1 MKKKIENY
9 AIAVD
14 MGTNS
19 VGWAAIDEDY
29 NLLKINGR
37 DAWGVVLF
45 ENAKTAQD
53 RRGFRCMR
61 RRIERRRERIRLL
74 QELFAPA
81 MAELD
86 QGFFIRLKESSYHRG
101 EGRYMRANRYNLFE
115 DKEYTDAHYLHE
127 YPTIYHLRKRLVKDA
142 SEADLRL
149 VYLALHHIIKYRGH
163 FLNEG
168 GASSSGGSPEAAA
181 EELFALLASDEDGEE
196 SGSDLRYVGKTQEFV
211 AALKNNKES
220 RSKRCE
226 SACAA
231 LGQADNKKC
240 VAAVAKAAVGLK
252 FDLSDLLGR
261 TEESERIKDENGKAV
276 SLSFA
281 DGDFEG
287 KRETWLDMCGDDAP
301 VFEAAEKLYSALA
314 LDRVLRGRKLLC
326 QAMTEKFAKHG
337 RDLRVLRKLIR
348 GIGDADIY
356 NGFFRRSKG
365 ASYTGYVGDKR
376 FGFYGAADRCIKTS
390 REDLYKRVKELLT
403 KYVPDGEDKQYV
415 LDEMEREDFLP
426 LITSKDNSYIPYQ
439 LNLKEL
445 DVILENQ
452 GKFHPCLAKNADK
465 IRALLTFR
473 RPYYVG
479 TLKGKYSWTD
489 GIDLPQQPLRPWN
502 FREVMGEERMDK
514 LAENFI
520 VRMTND
526 CILIEGENAL
536 PLNSMLYQKYMT
548 LNEINKI
555 KIDEKPISVEQKQ
568 AIYALCLQRKSVK
581 KTDIANLMIKKFGIQ
596 TSAEKVGGIS
606 DEKKLTANMSTHIDF
621 VKMFG
626 EEFVEKN
633 FDACEEV
640 VRVLTVFND
649 VDIRK
654 KRIKALKVF
663 AGLEEKLAKK
673 NYSGW
678 GKYSRKA
685 LFGTLGKGGKCILDL
700 MFETNLHINE
710 ILWSEEY
717 GFKEKF
723 AREEEEIERFSYEKH
738 VKDLRLSPVVRRSV
752 WNALCLFEEIVKAA
766 GGPPAHIYL
775 ENTAEVGEK
784 KRTKSRYDKV
794 SELYRQIKSGE
805 YASDLKECKAVL
817 GSHKDNKSALDSDK
831 LYLWLTQLGRCMYSG
846 ERIDITDL
854 GNCEIDHI
862 VPRSAKAIADDS
874 MENKALVLKK
884 KNQAKGAAL
893 GMSPVVIREMRDF
906 WEFLYKNKLIGSKK
920 FGALQKTDYTPAE
933 LSGFANRQLNDTGY
947 IVKTVTNLLKRR
959 FPQAHVRGVKPKLG
973 NIMRAKYA
981 EQGYA
986 GFYKIRNLNSFHHA
1000 KDAYLAAVLG
1010 QFTSVACPYWGQ
1022 AEESR
1027 YLKGEIEKLYQ
1038 KERTMSEEELSAK
1051 HKALVK
1057 RRFGFIIDLMEEF
1070 DNSLLAAD
1078 EETGEVLWSEE
1089 RLDNIL
1095 RTMARNTCHVVMK
1108 KKYMAESAFYDQT
1121 KYSPKSGKKKLIP
1134 LKSAG
1139 GADLPTQLYGG
1150 YLYEKPAYFAVIRYK
1165 KKGKTVY
1172 AFDSVPVRVLIKGT
1186 DAVAEY
1192 IRREY
1197 GEDAEAVRR
1206 ISKFQLIDYN
1216 GHLCYISGT
1225 MELQNAAEI
1234 FVKPEFEEL
1243 LYLVEKGRLDVLKG
1257 EKSLRKDGNTC
1268 DYSAKISA
1276 LLTHLSFVIR
1286 SKQPLYAKL
1295 ADKLEEI
1302 RDKYLSEMTMEEKV
1316 KLIGDVMKVC
1326 SPGSGVINIDKKY
1339 GGEPFGRINRNIFP
1353 DQVEWIDKS
1362 VTGLFVRTQKGV

>member
-1 MKKKIENY
+1 M
-9 AIAVD
+9 
-14 MGTNS
+14 
-19 VGWAAIDEDY
+19 
-29 NLLKINGR
+29 
-37 DAWGVVLF
+37 
-45 ENAKTAQD
+45 
-53 RRGFRCMR
+53 
-61 RRIERRRERIRLL
+61 
-74 QELFAPA
+74 
-81 MAELD
+81 
-86 QGFFIRLKESSYHRG
+86 
-101 EGRYMRANRYNLFE
+101 
-115 DKEYTDAHYLHE
+115 
-127 YPTIYHLRKRLVKDA
+127 
-142 SEADLRL
+142 
-149 VYLALHHIIKYRGH
+149 
-163 FLNEG
+163 
-168 GASSSGGSPEAAA
+168 
-181 EELFALLASDEDGEE
+181 
-196 SGSDLRYVGKTQEFV
+196 
-211 AALKNNKES
+211 
-220 RSKRCE
+220 
-226 SACAA
+226 
-231 LGQADNKKC
+231 
-240 VAAVAKAAVGLK
+240 
-252 FDLSDLLGR
+252 
-261 TEESERIKDENGKAV
+261 
-276 SLSFA
+276 
-281 DGDFEG
+281 
-287 KRETWLDMCGDDAP
+287 
-301 VFEAAEKLYSALA
+301 
-314 LDRVLRGRKLLC
+314 
-326 QAMTEKFAKHG
+326 
-337 RDLRVLRKLIR
+337 
-348 GIGDADIY
+348 
-356 NGFFRRSKG
+356 
-365 ASYTGYVGDKR
+365 
-376 FGFYGAADRCIKTS
+376 
-390 REDLYKRVKELLT
+390 
-403 KYVPDGEDKQYV
+403 
-415 LDEMEREDFLP
+415 
-426 LITSKDNSYIPYQ
+426 
-439 LNLKEL
+439 
-445 DVILENQ
+445 
-452 GKFHPCLAKNADK
+452 
-465 IRALLTFR
+465 
-473 RPYYVG
+473 
-479 TLKGKYSWTD
+479 
-489 GIDLPQQPLRPWN
+489 
-502 FREVMGEERMDK
+502 
-514 LAENFI
+514 
-520 VRMTND
+520 
-526 CILIEGENAL
+526 
-536 PLNSMLYQKYMT
+536 
-548 LNEINKI
+548 
-555 KIDEKPISVEQKQ
+555 
-568 AIYALCLQRKSVK
+568 
-581 KTDIANLMIKKFGIQ
+581 
-596 TSAEKVGGIS
+596 
-606 DEKKLTANMSTHIDF
+606 
-621 VKMFG
+621 
-626 EEFVEKN
+626 
-633 FDACEEV
+633 
-640 VRVLTVFND
+640 
-649 VDIRK
+649 
-654 KRIKALKVF
+654 
-663 AGLEEKLAKK
+663 
-673 NYSGW
+673 
-678 GKYSRKA
+678 
-685 LFGTLGKGGKCILDL
+685 
-700 MFETNLHINE
+700 
-710 ILWSEEY
+710 
-717 GFKEKF
+717 
-723 AREEEEIERFSYEKH
+723 
-738 VKDLRLSPVVRRSV
+738 
-752 WNALCLFEEIVKAA
+752 
-766 GGPPAHIYL
+766 
-775 ENTAEVGEK
+775 
-784 KRTKSRYDKV
+784 
-794 SELYRQIKSGE
+794 
-805 YASDLKECKAVL
+805 
-817 GSHKDNKSALDSDK
+817 GSHKDNKSAVDSDK

-846 ERIDITDL
+846 DRIDITDL
-854 GNCEIDHI
+854 SNCEIDHI

-1095 RTMARNTCHVVMK
+1095 RTMARNTCHVVKK

-1121 KYSPKSGKKKLIP
+1121 KYSPKSGKKGLIP

-1172 AFDSVPVRVLIKGT
+1172 AFDSVPVRVLIKGA

-1197 GEDAEAVRR
+1197 GEDAEMVRR

>member
-19 VGWAAIDEDY
+19 VGWAAIDGDY

-45 ENAKTAQD
+45 ENAKTAQE

-101 EGRYMRANRYNLFE
+101 EGQYMRANRYNLFE

-127 YPTIYHLRKRLVKDA
+127 YPTIYHLRKRLVEDA

-220 RSKRCE
+220 RSKRSE

-261 TEESERIKDENGKAV
+261 TEESERIKDENSKAV

-287 KRETWLDMCGDDAP
+287 KREAWLDMCGDDAP

-445 DVILENQ
+445 DAILENQ
-452 GKFHPCLAKNADK
+452 GKFHPCLA
-465 IRALLTFR
+465 
-473 RPYYVG
+473 VG

-555 KIDEKPISVEQKQ
+555 KIDENPISVEQKQ

-606 DEKKLTANMSTHIDF
+606 DEKKLTANMSTYIDF

-649 VDIRK
+649 ADIRK

-663 AGLEEKLAKK
+663 ADHEEKLAKK

-752 WNALCLFEEIVKAA
+752 WNALCLFEEIVKEA

-775 ENTAEVGEK
+775 ENTAEVGDK
-784 KRTKSRYDKV
+784 KRTKSRYDRV

-1022 AEESR
+1022 AEESK

-1038 KERTMSEEELSAK
+1038 KERRMSEEELSAK

-1070 DNSLLAAD
+1070 DNPLLAAD

-1095 RTMARNTCHVVMK
+1095 HTMARNTCHVVMK

-1121 KYSPKSGKKKLIP
+1121 IYSPKSGKKGLIP

-1139 GADLPTQLYGG
+1139 GAALPTQLFGG
-1150 YLYEKPAYFAVIRYK
+1150 YSSEKPAHFAVIRYK

-1172 AFDSVPVRVLIKGT
+1172 AFDSVPVRVLIKGA

-1197 GEDAEAVRR
+1197 GKDAEMVRR

-1216 GHLCYISGT
+1216 GHLCYISGLKD
-1225 MELQNAAEI
+1225 LQNAVEI
-1234 FVKPEFEEL
+1234 YVKPEFEKL
-1243 LYLVEKGRLDVLKG
+1243 LYYAEKGDLTKFIDKVPDHQELTEKFVKHYCYLVKEKMPLLGNVAEDLTAKAADRILATLTPEEEVKLLQQMMIITHSGAGRGRLS
-1257 EKSLRKDGNTC
+1257 EKLGGKEYGRI
-1268 DYSAKISA
+1268 KIS
-1276 LLTHLSFVIR
+1276 
-1286 SKQPLYAKL
+1286 
-1295 ADKLEEI
+1295 
-1302 RDKYLSEMTMEEKV
+1302 
-1316 KLIGDVMKVC
+1316 
-1326 SPGSGVINIDKKY
+1326 INI
-1339 GGEPFGRINRNIFP
+1339 
-1353 DQVEWIDKS
+1353 DQVEWKDKS
-1362 VTGLFVRTQKGV
+1362 ITGLFVRTQKGV